1 MKDILAVCAMAVEAQ
16 AMPKMWRVVES
27 GPGFAAARAA
37 TRKAIQDRRPD
48 LVISAGTCGA
58 LDPQLHLADVLVVA
72 RIQSPLGQFH
82 TISPSGVVLHSQDA
96 VAVTATDKRELFRT
110 GAVIVDM
117 EAAAVAAVCLEAGI
131 PFACVKAVSDLASED
146 LPLDFNH
153 YRNAAGGFE
162 NSRIAFAGII
172 KGKIFALMRLARQS
186 SLAAKQL
193 GAHIE
198 SSLA

>member
-1 MKDILAVCAMAVEAQ
+1 MAVEAQ
-16 AMPKMWRVVES
+16 AMPKSWRVVES
-27 GPGFAAARAA
+27 GPGFRAARAA
-37 TRKAIQDRRPD
+37 TLQFITQRRPD
-48 LVISAGTCGA
+48 LIISAGTCGA
-58 LDPQLHLADVLVVA
+58 LDPNLTLGQVLTVSRV
-72 RIQSPLGQFH
+72 QSPIGEFP
-82 TISPSGVVLHSQDA
+82 TIASQGVVLHSQDA
-96 VAVTATDKRELFRT
+96 VAATALDKRELFRS

-117 EAAAVAAVCLEAGI
+117 EAAAVASVCRDHNI
-131 PFACVKAVSDLASED
+131 PFACVKSVSDLADED
-146 LPLDFNH
+146 LPLDFNR
-153 YRNAAGGFE
+153 YRDAAGRFQ